1 MINRLAIGTGIGLVT
16 GLMSWRANVTD
27 NVVSVFPDIL
37 TFAVLATLL
46 VAAVRFEFRR
56 TSGHDRR
63 AALRAGLTIAA
74 AAGVVFGTA
83 LVALGVARFSAPSAL
98 LSASLFS
105 VAVVTSIGI
114 GAVASALNQAALRGM
129 HAAGARRGRA

>member
-1 MINRLAIGTGIGLVT
+1 MT
-16 GLMSWRANVTD
+16 GLLSWRANVTA
-27 NVVSVFPDIL
+27 NVVSVFPDGL
-37 TFAVLATLL
+37 TFAVLAALL
-46 VAAVRFEFRR
+46 VAAVRFEYRR
-56 TSGHDRR
+56 TSGHNRR
-63 AALRAGLTIAA
+63 AALRAGLTMAA

-114 GAVASALNQAALRGM
+114 GAVASVLMTRPV
-129 HAAGARRGRA
+129 RAT